1 MNVSADYASPAAI
14 RPMLYGRSPRRSFI
28 YSSADPQLRIC
39 RCPGAC
45 STYIRVR
52 IRGIRIFILRSMLF
66 SHPTIFI
73 RASAAAIFCQP
84 MLSASA
90 FARRSVPDK
99 QYPTVDAR
107 SSVTLREPRH
117 FRSKAVI
124 SRSCYFPKPSFPE
137 AVISRSCHFPEL
149 SIIIGKD
156 TVDDI
161 AHSELTL
168 SVGRVGGMLRA
179 GTVGCGD
186 TRLAARQSAIRICI
200 CAAGLHRAFPACGIA
215 GITKCIRRACLACC
229 GTVCP

>member
-52 IRGIRIFILRSMLF
+52 IRGIRIFILRSMLC
-66 SHPTIFI
+66 SHTTILI

-99 QYPTVDAR
+99 QYPTVDVR
-107 SSVTLREPRH
+107 SPVTLRESRY

-124 SRSCYFPKPSFPE
+124 SRSCQSSSEKILSMISPIANSLCPSDVSAACSEP
-137 AVISRSCHFPEL
+137 AL
-149 SIIIGKD
+149 SDAETPASLRG
-156 TVDDI
+156 
-161 AHSELTL
+161 SPL
-168 SVGRVGGMLRA
+168 SVYAPALPV
-179 GTVGCGD
+179 
-186 TRLAARQSAIRICI
+186 CI
-200 CAAGLHRAFPACGIA
+200 GLFPAAVPPAALPALRNTFG
-215 GITKCIRRACLACC
+215 
-229 GTVCP
+229 

>member
-66 SHPTIFI
+66 SNPTILI

-99 QYPTVDAR
+99 QYPTVNAR
-107 SSVTLREPRH
+107 SPVTLREPRY

-124 SRSCYFPKPSFPE
+124 SRSCYFSKPSFPG
-137 AVISRSCHFPEL
+137 AVISRSCQSSSEKIL
-149 SIIIGKD
+149 SMISP
-156 TVDDI
+156 I
-161 AHSELTL
+161 ANSLCPSDVSAACSEPALSDAETPASLRGSPL
-168 SVGRVGGMLRA
+168 SVYAPALPV
-179 GTVGCGD
+179 
-186 TRLAARQSAIRICI
+186 CI
-200 CAAGLHRAFPACGIA
+200 GLFPAA
-215 GITKCIRRACLACC
+215 VPPAALRQKCYL
-229 GTVCP
+229 T

>member
-52 IRGIRIFILRSMLF
+52 IRGIRIFILRSMLC
-66 SHPTIFI
+66 SHTTILI
-73 RASAAAIFCQP
+73 RASAASIFCQP

-107 SSVTLREPRH
+107 SPVTLREPRY

-124 SRSCYFPKPSFPE
+124 SRSY
-137 AVISRSCHFPEL
+137 HFPEL

-186 TRLAARQSAIRICI
+186 TRLAARQSAIRICTY
-200 CAAGLHRAFPACGIA
+200 AAGPHRAFPGGCAACGIA
-215 GITKCIRRACLACC
+215 GITEYIRIAFLACC
-229 GTVCP
+229 DTVCP

>member
-45 STYIRVR
+45 SIYIRVR

-73 RASAAAIFCQP
+73 GASAAAIFCQP

-107 SSVTLREPRH
+107 SPVTLREPRH
-117 FRSKAVI
+117 RIGGKTHVERKIEIIYRLDKSYTSHLKQIVKTIASAGKTLNDTKHKAEITAYQLKSSI
-124 SRSCYFPKPSFPE
+124 S
-137 AVISRSCHFPEL
+137 ISLPRPAEQLYLFFLRHL
-149 SIIIGKD
+149 RQLRRIY
-156 TVDDI
+156 T
-161 AHSELTL
+161 AYLNLTL
-168 SVGRVGGMLRA
+168 CHNKYPPRCM
-179 GTVGCGD
+179 
-186 TRLAARQSAIRICI
+186 
-200 CAAGLHRAFPACGIA
+200 
-215 GITKCIRRACLACC
+215 K
-229 GTVCP
+229 

>member
-1 MNVSADYASPAAI
+1 MNVSAGYASPAAI

-52 IRGIRIFILRSMLF
+52 IRGIRIFILRSMLC
-66 SHPTIFI
+66 SHTTILI
-73 RASAAAIFCQP
+73 RAPAAAIFCQP

-107 SSVTLREPRH
+107 SPVTLREPRY

-124 SRSCYFPKPSFPE
+124 SRSCQSSSEKILSMISPIANSLCPSDVS
-137 AVISRSCHFPEL
+137 AAC
-149 SIIIGKD
+149 
-156 TVDDI
+156 
-161 AHSELTL
+161 SELALSDAETPASLRGSPL
-168 SVGRVGGMLRA
+168 SVYAPALPV
-179 GTVGCGD
+179 
-186 TRLAARQSAIRICI
+186 CI
-200 CAAGLHRAFPACGIA
+200 GLFPAAVPPAALPALRNTFG
-215 GITKCIRRACLACC
+215 
-229 GTVCP
+229 

>member
-1 MNVSADYASPAAI
+1 MNVSADYAIPAAI

-52 IRGIRIFILRSMLF
+52 IRGIRLFILRPMLC
-66 SHPTIFI
+66 SHPTILI

-84 MLSASA
+84 MFSASA
-90 FARRSVPDK
+90 FARRSVPNGRCPKLGHAPRASTFSK
-99 QYPTVDAR
+99 Q
-107 SSVTLREPRH
+107 SRH
-117 FRSKAVI
+117 FPKPLFSEAVI
-124 SRSCYFPKPSFPE
+124 SRSCYFPK
-137 AVISRSCHFPEL
+137 L

-161 AHSELTL
+161 AHSE

-200 CAAGLHRAFPACGIA
+200 CAAGLHRAFPGGCAACGIA

>member
-52 IRGIRIFILRSMLF
+52 IRGIRLFILRPMLC
-66 SHPTIFI
+66 SHPTILI

-84 MLSASA
+84 MFSASA

-124 SRSCYFPKPSFPE
+124 SRSCYFPKPPFPGAVIFRSRHFPELSFPE
-137 AVISRSCHFPEL
+137 AVNH
-149 SIIIGKD
+149 
-156 TVDDI
+156 
-161 AHSELTL
+161 
-168 SVGRVGGMLRA
+168 
-179 GTVGCGD
+179 
-186 TRLAARQSAIRICI
+186 
-200 CAAGLHRAFPACGIA
+200 HRKRYC
-215 GITKCIRRACLACC
+215 R
-229 GTVCP
+229 

>member
-1 MNVSADYASPAAI
+1 MNVSAGYASPAAI

-99 QYPTVDAR
+99 QYPTIDAR
-107 SSVTLREPRH
+107 SPVTLREPRY
-117 FRSKAVI
+117 FRSK
-124 SRSCYFPKPSFPE
+124 

-149 SIIIGKD
+149 SICQSS
-156 TVDDI
+156 
-161 AHSELTL
+161 SEKIYMPTKLLT
-168 SVGRVGGMLRA
+168 S
-179 GTVGCGD
+179 
-186 TRLAARQSAIRICI
+186 LAY
-200 CAAGLHRAFPACGIA
+200 
-215 GITKCIRRACLACC
+215 
-229 GTVCP
+229 